1 MREIKIERTLPV
13 NARVNVVSLVNVNR
27 YFKSIGYRARSMSQL
42 VNWAVEALEEV
53 VIDKVGNKGM
63 VDSLSKALAE
73 LRAEGLMQRTT
84 ETRGRAKM
92 SYGLTA
98 ENLRVGKRDPQMV
111 MKKRYKEVHGKNEGY
126 EEIDHQLASGQL
138 LATPEEV
145 RHRINEV
152 RRKKEEV
159 KKLKEQAIAAAKSQ
173 GLIKVSETDSSDDN
187 EVVENEVVETS
198 NVPTV
203 SEKMTDD
210 EYERK
215 CSEISKRDEEQRRLE
230 SELLSPERLRQL
242 AGTTSRDNNED
253 GE

>member
-27 YFKSIGYRARSMSQL
+27 YFKSIGYRAKSMSQL

-63 VDSLSKALAE
+63 VDSLSEALAE

-98 ENLRVGKRDPQMV
+98 ENLRAGKRDPQMV

-173 GLIKVSETDSSDDN
+173 GLIAETDDVGDNSDAV
-187 EVVENEVVETS
+187 ESAVENS

-203 SEKMTDD
+203 SERMTDD

-242 AGTTSRDNNED
+242 VGTTSKDNDED